1 MRDRE
6 DQREIKMYKEKPE
19 IVVKR
24 DRQEI
29 LADSEWA
36 AYYKTLLPNSVR
48 ILVSTLKSNTLA
60 S

>member
-24 DRQEI
+24 ERQEI
-29 LADSEWA
+29 IADSEWA

-48 ILVSTLKSNTLA
+48 ILVN
-60 S
+60 